1 MPRTDG
7 GNGRAARYYPLDAR
21 AMERACRRLAA
32 DLRREY
38 AAGWGPV
45 PLTCPDGNRFGGRGN
60 TVSRLEAAESLE
72 CQADRWA
79 AEANGGPRNV
89 HDRAA
94 IGFT

>member
-7 GNGRAARYYPLDAR
+7 GNGRAPRYYPLDAR
-21 AMERACRRLAA
+21 AMERACRKLAA

-45 PLTCPDGNRFGGRGN
+45 PLSRTLDDPPQSI
-60 TVSRLEAAESLE
+60 SRLEAADSLE

-79 AEANGGPRNV
+79 DEVRTGIPNV
-89 HDRAA
+89 MDRTKV
-94 IGFT
+94 GM

>member
-7 GNGRAARYYPLDAR
+7 GNGRAAQYHPLDAR

-60 TVSRLEAAESLE
+60 TISRLEAADSLE

-79 AEANGGPRNV
+79 DEVRTGVLNAT
-89 HDRAA
+89 DRGKL
-94 IGFT
+94 GF